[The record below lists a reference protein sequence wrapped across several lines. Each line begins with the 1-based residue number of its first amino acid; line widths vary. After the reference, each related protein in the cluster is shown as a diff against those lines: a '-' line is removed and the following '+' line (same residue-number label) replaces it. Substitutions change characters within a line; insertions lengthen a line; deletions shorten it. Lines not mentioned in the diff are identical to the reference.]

1 MKYEYKAV
9 KEYRVKFDKK
19 QFEEKMVEVLEKYD
33 FLVGDFSDGSL
44 RLKGFFS
51 DSRRATPRFLKANS
65 IEDYLKKSCAY
76 MCPHYVVEKV
86 RRKDLEDD
94 NGI

>member
-1 MKYEYKAV
+1 VKNEYKVV
-9 KEYRVKFDKK
+9 KEYRVKFDRDL
-19 QFEEKMVEVLEKYD
+19 FEEKMVEVLEKYD

-51 DSRRATPRFLKANS
+51 DSRRAPRSLKASS

-86 RRKDLEDD
+86 RCKELGDGY
-94 NGI
+94 GI